1 MGSVTRRVRSN
12 CAREGLADYRVR
24 SEGVSVV
31 YVQGRGGGTG
41 SLWQTSLTLTSVL
54 LVVRDYPSSVGLWRR
69 SVGEC

>member
-1 MGSVTRRVRSN
+1 M
-12 CAREGLADYRVR
+12 
-24 SEGVSVV
+24 SVV

-69 SVGEC
+69 PVGEC